1 MTFYKIQ
8 FNPTKIGL
16 GLLLLFC
23 LPTILSA
30 QDRLRVD
37 YEIMEYMQ
45 LKSNDDTASA
55 AIGTVGNG
63 TLQHAKLMPYKGKN
77 FIYFDRD
84 SYLAGRGFLHSSVHK
99 SVLTTYDSLS
109 HVLPH
114 RYFNIMECSNEHG
127 GEMFPHKTH
136 QNGMSIDFMMPL
148 IQNGKPYY
156 GLDTIGA
163 SHYML
168 SFDDAGKYTR
178 DPSISIDFNLVARKI
193 LLLDY
198 FARLNGL
205 NIFKV
210 IIKIELKDE
219 LFNTEY
225 GKLLKASDIY
235 VVQGLSPLIN
245 ALHDDHF
252 HIDFGFTY
260 NKTPGAENTESIDRV
275 SPE

>member
-1 MTFYKIQ
+1 MIFYKIQ
-8 FNPTKIGL
+8 FNAAKKTLGFMMLIFAPT
-16 GLLLLFC
+16 F
-23 LPTILSA
+23 LSA
-30 QDRLRVD
+30 QERLRVD

-45 LKSNDDTASA
+45 LKANDDTASA

-84 SYLAGRGFLHSSVHK
+84 SYLAGRGFLHGSARQ
-99 SVLTTYDSLS
+99 SVLATYDSLS
-109 HVLPH
+109 RVLPH
-114 RYFNIMECSNEHG
+114 RYFNIMECSNEKG

-136 QNGMSIDFMMPL
+136 QTGMSIDFMMPL
-148 IQNGKPYY
+148 LKDNKPYY

-163 SHYML
+163 AHYML
-168 SFDDAGKYTR
+168 NFDDDGKYTR

-193 LLLDY
+193 MLLDY
-198 FARLNGL
+198 FARQNGL

-219 LFNTEY
+219 LFATEY
-225 GKLLKASDIY
+225 GKLLKASGIY

-252 HIDFGFTY
+252 HIDLGITY
-260 NKTPGAENTESIDRV
+260 NKTPQAENTESIDRIPV
-275 SPE
+275 E

>member
-1 MTFYKIQ
+1 MIFYKIQ
-8 FNPTKIGL
+8 FNSTKMGL
-16 GLLLLFC
+16 CLLLLFC
-23 LPTILSA
+23 MPSILSA
-30 QDRLRVD
+30 QERLRVD

-55 AIGTVGNG
+55 AVGTVGNG
-63 TLQHAKLMPYKGKN
+63 TLQHAKLMPYKGRN
-77 FIYFDRD
+77 FIYFDRA
-84 SYLAGRGFLHSSVHK
+84 SYLAGRGFLHSSVRK
-99 SVLTTYDSLS
+99 SILTTYDSLS
-109 HVLPH
+109 RSLPH
-114 RYFNIMECSNEHG
+114 RYFNIMECSNEQG

-148 IQNGKPYY
+148 IQNNKPYY

-163 SHYML
+163 AHYAL
-168 SFDDAGKYTR
+168 NFDDDGRYTR
-178 DPSISIDFNLVARKI
+178 DTSISIDFNLVARKI

-225 GKLLKASDIY
+225 GKLLKASGIY
-235 VVQGLSPLIN
+235 VVHGLSPLIN
-245 ALHDDHF
+245 ALHDDHY

-260 NKTPGAENTESIDRV
+260 NKTPQAENTESFDRIPV
-275 SPE
+275 E